1 MADNRYF
8 VFSEVPEGVP
18 HDDFNAW
25 YDEHLP
31 EILAIPG
38 FVAAQRYELR
48 PVDPDAD
55 DLKRIQ
61 YFALFELEGDPADAM
76 AAMEAMNLST
86 VDSYVA
92 VKDDP
97 DDAGP
102 ALPDW
107 WGKVRFASFTA
118 EPVGEQHVARS

>member
-1 MADNRYF
+1 MRDNRYT

-18 HDDFNAW
+18 HDEFNAW

-38 FVAAQRYELR
+38 FVAAQRFELR
-48 PVDPDAD
+48 PVDPDAEAE
-55 DLKRIQ
+55 KHYR
-61 YFALFELEGDPADAM
+61 YFALFELDTDPAEAM

-86 VDSYVA
+86 VDSYVDA
-92 VKDDP
+92 KDDP
-97 DDAGP
+97 NDAGP
-102 ALPDW
+102 ALPSW

-118 EPVGEQHVARS
+118 EPVGEPHEARS